1 MIVPELTVAPERR
14 WRIAMTDLT
23 PLFPR
28 RPVPELQVATVDGP
42 TWRLADRK
50 PENFSLIV
58 FYRGLH
64 CPICSRYLADLESKL
79 DAFAERGV
87 EAIAI
92 SSDTA
97 ERAAEAK
104 SKWKLPRLTIGYGL
118 GLEAARRWG
127 LYISTSKG
135 KTSAGIDE
143 PPLFIEPGLYLV
155 RADGT
160 LYFGSVQTMPFA
172 RPAFGDILQAT
183 EFVLKNDYPARG
195 EVIDHTRAA

>member
-1 MIVPELTVAPERR
+1 
-14 WRIAMTDLT
+14 MTPLT

-28 RPVPELQVATVDGP
+28 QPAPELKVPTVDGP
-42 TWRLADRK
+42 AWRLAERK
-50 PENFSLIV
+50 PKNFTMVV

-92 SSDTA
+92 SSDVA
-97 ERAAEAK
+97 EGAAEAK
-104 SKWKLPRLTIGYGL
+104 GKWKLPRLTVGYGL
-118 GLEAARRWG
+118 GLADARRWG
-127 LYISTSKG
+127 LYISSSKG

-143 PPLFIEPGLYLV
+143 PPLFAEPGLYLV

-183 EFVLKNDYPARG
+183 DFVIKNDYPARG
-195 EVIDHTRAA
+195 EVTDYTRAA